1 MHGEIKKFR
10 IIKEKQI
17 KPKMVK
23 KLKAQSNNV
32 IVKYDEIIYML
43 VLIKKYK
50 YFQNIFLLYK
60 FITL

>member
-1 MHGEIKKFR
+1 MHGERKKIR

-17 KPKMVK
+17 KPKRVK

-43 VLIKKYK
+43 VLIKNI
-50 YFQNIFLLYK
+50 NIFKIYSC
-60 FITL
+60 